1 MGDILD
7 KAEHRLVW
15 QILSYAFVDTEIDYN
30 YIARKIANYKLEE
43 IEYIFFNEV
52 APVCHPNFLAVIPPV
67 WTFFEDEWLDE
78 EIPALL
84 NKSKQ
89 NAYQRLRY
97 KIYVSYLRWACKDIW
112 SAITDEVQKMK
123 GSA

>member
-1 MGDILD
+1 MD
-7 KAEHRLVW
+7 KFISPIERRSLW
-15 QILSYAFVDTEIDYN
+15 QALSYEFVDNKIQYDY
-30 YIARKIANYKLEE
+30 ITREVAQHDIKT
-43 IEYIFFNEV
+43 IEAIFFGEV
-52 APVCHPNFLAVIPPV
+52 ASACYPNRIAVIPPV

-84 NKSKQ
+84 SKSKR
-89 NAYQRLRY
+89 NPYQRLRY

-112 SAITDEVQKMK
+112 SAITDELQKME

>member
-1 MGDILD
+1 MGNL
-7 KAEHRLVW
+7 
-15 QILSYAFVDTEIDYN
+15 LSYVERQSIWQTLSCAFVDSEINFN
-30 YIARKIANYKLEE
+30 YIARKIAKYKLEE
-43 IEYIFFNEV
+43 IEDIFFKEV
-52 APVCHPNFLAVIPPV
+52 APVCYPNSIAVIPPV

-84 NKSKQ
+84 SKSKR

-112 SAITDEVQKMK
+112 SAITDELQKMK
-123 GSA
+123 GSV